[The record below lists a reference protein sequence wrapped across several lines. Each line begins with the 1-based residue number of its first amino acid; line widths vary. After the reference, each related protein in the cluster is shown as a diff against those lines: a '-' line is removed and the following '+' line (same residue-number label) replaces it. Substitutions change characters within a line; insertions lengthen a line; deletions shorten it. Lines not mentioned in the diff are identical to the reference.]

1 MTLYTRDA
9 LRLLSAAKIKSQ
21 KEKRQHR
28 YSQQQQRRDE
38 GLETHPGE
46 EEVEG
51 VITRIM
57 GQWLGGGQRQREA
70 RAADAAESGYEGM
83 EVLVRS
89 PRGEHRW

>member
-9 LRLLSAAKIKSQ
+9 LRLLSAAKINSQ
-21 KEKRQHR
+21 KERRQHR
-28 YSQQQQRRDE
+28 YSRQQQQRRDVE
-38 GLETHPGE
+38 LKTHPGE
-46 EEVEG
+46 EVDG

-57 GQWLGGGQRQREA
+57 GQWLGGGQGEREA
-70 RAADAAESGYEGM
+70 HAAAAESGYEGM